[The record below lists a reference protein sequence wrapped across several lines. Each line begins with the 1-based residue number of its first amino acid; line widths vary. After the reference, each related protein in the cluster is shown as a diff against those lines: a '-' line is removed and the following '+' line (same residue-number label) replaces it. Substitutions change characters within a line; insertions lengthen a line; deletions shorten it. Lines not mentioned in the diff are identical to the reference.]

1 MGSSGSGKTTLLNC
15 ISTIDKVT
23 AGHIFVGGTDIT
35 KLKGNDLNKFRR
47 EDLGFIFQ
55 DFNLLDTLT
64 AYENIALALSIQNVS
79 PKEIDKRIKKVVKE
93 LDIESVLKKYPY
105 QMSGGQKQRVAAAR
119 AIITNPCL
127 VLADEPTGALD
138 SKSSKML
145 LEKLT
150 YLNNALGA
158 TILMVTHDAYAASYA
173 TRIIFIK
180 DGKIYNEIRKGNDTR
195 KEFFDKIID
204 VVTLLGGDIMMLF
217 KLSIKN
223 ITKSIKDYAIY
234 FFTLVLGVAIFY
246 VFNAI
251 DSQTVMLNVSSSTS
265 EIIRLMTTILGGV
278 SVFVSFILGFLII
291 YASRFLI
298 KRRNKEFGIYLT
310 LGMSKRKISL
320 ILFFET
326 LIIGVI
332 SLGVGLALGIVL
344 SQLMSILVAN
354 MFEADLTK
362 FQFTFSSSA
371 ALKTLL
377 YFSIMYLIVM
387 IFNTIIVNKC
397 KLIDLLHG
405 NKKSEKVKL
414 KNPIICTIVFI
425 IAVIALSYAYYLV
438 TDGFGTSPL
447 MNTISGILIPI
458 ALGCIS
464 TFLIFWSLSGLILKI
479 VMHLKKYYYK
489 GLNSFTVRQISSK
502 INTTVFSMTIICL
515 MLFFTICI
523 FSSALSIKN
532 SLSGNLKDLAPVDI
546 QFSKL
551 QEPLSKEEQEN
562 FSKDIIED
570 YNTTVKDTLQ
580 RLDVYKY
587 LKDVVDINIYRVEEI
602 TLKDSFGDQIEQI
615 GKDYPLLAYQDKETL
630 IKLSDYNRL
639 AKLYN
644 KKELTLKDNEYVIIA
659 NYKMMADIRNISLKN
674 NTKLT
679 INGKDYYPKYQECQ
693 DGIIELSGSATN
705 TGVIILPDNALE
717 GIHPYKNI
725 LAANYQA
732 DTKEEKENV
741 EDIVS
746 TIINNHFNKDT
757 LLSYNTKIDIYASS
771 IGLGAM
777 VTFVGLY
784 LGIIF
789 LISSA
794 AILALK
800 ELSESTDNKERF
812 NMLRKI
818 GTDDK
823 MINKALFNQIAVF
836 FLFPLLLAI
845 IHSIFGIEFAN
856 YILKTMGTESLLSSI
871 ILTAVF
877 LVVIYGGYFLVTYYC
892 SKTIIKER

>member
-1 MGSSGSGKTTLLNC
+1 
-15 ISTIDKVT
+15 
-23 AGHIFVGGTDIT
+23 
-35 KLKGNDLNKFRR
+35 
-47 EDLGFIFQ
+47 
-55 DFNLLDTLT
+55 
-64 AYENIALALSIQNVS
+64 
-79 PKEIDKRIKKVVKE
+79 
-93 LDIESVLKKYPY
+93 
-105 QMSGGQKQRVAAAR
+105 
-119 AIITNPCL
+119 
-127 VLADEPTGALD
+127 
-138 SKSSKML
+138 
-145 LEKLT
+145 
-150 YLNNALGA
+150 
-158 TILMVTHDAYAASYA
+158 
-173 TRIIFIK
+173 
-180 DGKIYNEIRKGNDTR
+180 
-195 KEFFDKIID
+195 
-204 VVTLLGGDIMMLF
+204 MMLF

-278 SVFVSFILGFLII
+278 SVFVSFVLGFLII

-458 ALGCIS
+458 ALGCVS

-489 GLNSFTVRQISSK
+489 GLNSFTIRQISSK

-551 QEPLSKEEQEN
+551 QQLSDEEEES

-570 YNTTVKDTLQ
+570 YNTTAKDTLQ

-587 LKDVVDINIYRVEEI
+587 LKDVVDINTYRVEEI

-615 GKDYPLLAYQDKETL
+615 GKDYPTLAYNVREDL
-630 IKLSDYNRL
+630 VKLSDYNRL

-644 KKELTLKDNEYVIIA
+644 KKELTLKDNEYVIIS
-659 NYKMMADIRNISLKN
+659 NYKMMADIRNIALKN

-732 DTKEEKENV
+732 DTKEEKENI
-741 EDIVS
+741 EDTVS
-746 TIINNHFNKDT
+746 TIMNNHFNKDT
-757 LLSYNTKIDIYASS
+757 LLTYNTKIDIYASS

>member
-1 MGSSGSGKTTLLNC
+1 
-15 ISTIDKVT
+15 
-23 AGHIFVGGTDIT
+23 
-35 KLKGNDLNKFRR
+35 
-47 EDLGFIFQ
+47 
-55 DFNLLDTLT
+55 
-64 AYENIALALSIQNVS
+64 
-79 PKEIDKRIKKVVKE
+79 
-93 LDIESVLKKYPY
+93 
-105 QMSGGQKQRVAAAR
+105 
-119 AIITNPCL
+119 
-127 VLADEPTGALD
+127 
-138 SKSSKML
+138 
-145 LEKLT
+145 
-150 YLNNALGA
+150 
-158 TILMVTHDAYAASYA
+158 
-173 TRIIFIK
+173 
-180 DGKIYNEIRKGNDTR
+180 
-195 KEFFDKIID
+195 
-204 VVTLLGGDIMMLF
+204 MMLF

-438 TDGFGTSPL
+438 TDVFGTSPL

-458 ALGCIS
+458 ALGCVS

-551 QEPLSKEEQEN
+551 QESLSKEEKEN
-562 FSKDIIED
+562 FSKEIIED
-570 YNTTVKDTLQ
+570 YNTTV
-580 RLDVYKY
+580 
-587 LKDVVDINIYRVEEI
+587 
-602 TLKDSFGDQIEQI
+602 
-615 GKDYPLLAYQDKETL
+615 
-630 IKLSDYNRL
+630 
-639 AKLYN
+639 
-644 KKELTLKDNEYVIIA
+644 
-659 NYKMMADIRNISLKN
+659 
-674 NTKLT
+674 
-679 INGKDYYPKYQECQ
+679 
-693 DGIIELSGSATN
+693 
-705 TGVIILPDNALE
+705 
-717 GIHPYKNI
+717 
-725 LAANYQA
+725 
-732 DTKEEKENV
+732 
-741 EDIVS
+741 
-746 TIINNHFNKDT
+746 KDT
-757 LLSYNTKIDIYASS
+757 LLSYNTKIDIYESS

>member
-1 MGSSGSGKTTLLNC
+1 
-15 ISTIDKVT
+15 
-23 AGHIFVGGTDIT
+23 
-35 KLKGNDLNKFRR
+35 
-47 EDLGFIFQ
+47 
-55 DFNLLDTLT
+55 
-64 AYENIALALSIQNVS
+64 
-79 PKEIDKRIKKVVKE
+79 
-93 LDIESVLKKYPY
+93 
-105 QMSGGQKQRVAAAR
+105 
-119 AIITNPCL
+119 
-127 VLADEPTGALD
+127 
-138 SKSSKML
+138 
-145 LEKLT
+145 
-150 YLNNALGA
+150 
-158 TILMVTHDAYAASYA
+158 
-173 TRIIFIK
+173 
-180 DGKIYNEIRKGNDTR
+180 
-195 KEFFDKIID
+195 
-204 VVTLLGGDIMMLF
+204 MMLF

-371 ALKTLL
+371 ALKALL

-458 ALGCIS
+458 SLGCVS

-489 GLNSFTVRQISSK
+489 GLNSFTIRQISSK

-551 QEPLSKEEQEN
+551 QQLSDEEEES

-587 LKDVVDINIYRVEEI
+587 LKEVVDINTYRVEEI

-615 GKDYPLLAYQDKETL
+615 RKDYPLLAYQDKETL

-659 NYKMMADIRNISLKN
+659 NYKMMAGIRNISLKN

-693 DGIIELSGSATN
+693 DGFIELSGSATN

-741 EDIVS
+741 EDIVN

-757 LLSYNTKIDIYASS
+757 LLSYNTKIDIYESS
-771 IGLGAM
+771 KGLGAM

-818 GTDDK
+818 GTDEK